1 MNKLYLILLVIT
13 FLFVANLF
21 AESTDNKSNDQPIF
35 TVAILSDLHNQQDL
49 ISGSIENVRLRGTVI
64 NTIERIKKEEN
75 IDLLVMNG
83 DYTSDASISESNW
96 KRVRELMHEAS
107 LEAFQDDTKNKPVLY
122 INGNH
127 DYEVGK
133 DVWQGEGSANYNAG
147 DFYTFPMKTNVGELD
162 EKDRFYEK
170 TLDGKYDLLAA
181 FHYVING
188 FDFVCLNTGKFLYQS
203 AINYQY
209 SIESVTWCKNKLEEI
224 CKDDPDKT
232 IFFMAHFPFA
242 DSKSIHVHGNKGL
255 NPVESTAL
263 LKSTLTKYRNLIYI
277 YGHDHGG
284 DNAYIRTETAQRVT
298 QYDSNG
304 NWYVE
309 TDQNESGT
317 LFCIKDLCNKY
328 LGYGD
333 SNINL
338 LENENICTVSSVNN
352 GMFNIKI
359 NDGITPHLYFSTGS
373 KMFSVN
379 REAKDLFLY
388 EIVSTD
394 GGESKATQVSSVE
407 DGKQYL
413 IVFKDDEEYH
423 ALTNEKNGKSGADR
437 RLKSVVVSV
446 SGTDATYFDSN
457 LGDDYSA
464 IWTIAGKERGTKSFC
479 SSFAGSMRYYGSTI
493 DEYASIRNS
502 RLIQT
507 LIVYV
512 YKDRVVLQMK
522 NYGETGLLNGIT
534 IAETPTPFI
543 SERLVSNTGVDYKFA
558 VASENEQEGTV
569 KSSHETG
576 SQKEN
581 TKITI
586 TAKALDGFVFEKW
599 INEKGDLL
607 STENPY
613 AFSLT
618 RDTAIYARFKKVE
631 IPQPVYYDFILI
643 PPTEIVGS
651 VSSKPGPGRLEER
664 TTITV
669 TATPKSGFV
678 FDKWV
683 NGNNITLSTQNPYRF
698 SLTGDMI
705 VYAEFKENQNPGPVY
720 YDFVIIP
727 PTETVGT
734 VSSYPGPGNWA
745 ERTRI
750 TVTATPQEGFVF
762 EKWTNG
768 VNETLS
774 TQNPYSFILDETN
787 ALIYANFKSAEIDTG
802 IEDIHTGSPCVSV
815 RNHMLHVDNIC
826 AGSKIVVMDMAGRIL
841 STNESKDD
849 YIRMPLSEKQIY
861 IVKVT
866 YLKTDWI
873 FKVIG

>member
-1 MNKLYLILLVIT
+1 MNKLYLILLVTT

-581 TKITI
+581 TKITV

-599 INEKGDLL
+599 INEKGNLL